1 MTDPISDYI
10 ETQAQAHVTAYVI
23 VATTGTLD
31 GNQAFWVACQQQQ
44 TASTTLGLLESA
56 AAGEKPRITQLFPA
70 NDDTDD

>member
-23 VATTGTLD
+23 VATTETLD
-31 GNQAFWVACQQQQ
+31 GTQSFWVACQDKQ

-56 AAGEKPRITQLFPA
+56 AAGEKLRIAQLFLA

>member
-10 ETQAQAHVTAYVI
+10 EAQAQAHVTAYVI
-23 VATTGTLD
+23 VATTETLD

-56 AAGEKPRITQLFPA
+56 AAGEKLRIAQLFLA